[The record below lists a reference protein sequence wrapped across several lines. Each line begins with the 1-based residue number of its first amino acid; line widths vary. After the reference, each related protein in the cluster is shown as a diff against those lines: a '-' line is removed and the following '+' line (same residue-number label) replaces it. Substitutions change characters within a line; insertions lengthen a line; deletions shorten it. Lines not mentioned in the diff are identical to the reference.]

1 MTAIAPQEDTVAV
14 HRPLS
19 GWIAALEPGAPDARP
34 ALGMINDGDERADAR
49 DMVRFRTTAWARTS
63 VIVDRDGRPGRV
75 LALRAPNRSL
85 VVELD
90 DFGRPVAVSADG
102 AVLVAELEERWTDL
116 PADPGTVARL
126 RRESLELRYFLLLR
140 VGRETAAPA
149 ELFHCLPWERVELA
163 ARTTAALL
171 TPGGT
176 PSAPAE
182 DAGRASGDGAG
193 RTSAE
198 EELRHWFT
206 PAALSLAG
214 PLSVLRSGLRGGR
227 AGPWFSREAAAL
239 LTGLLAVE
247 PARLPAST
255 RSALSVL
262 AGRLGTDQALH
273 HSARLAAARLTG
285 PVPASAG
292 LDLTLTARL
301 DSDFV
306 LRASS
311 GAPEEASALLEQGP
325 VTADV
330 TVTPGGAVVVE
341 LEISPT
347 TDSPVRTTAD
357 DGPLC
362 HPVVVSPIGAT
373 AEEGTQVR
381 YWMLLDSTDEG
392 LYGFLAAPAPEGQ
405 FDVGLDAPPVALRFL
420 DRVPHRELLASLHAN
435 EHVGPSRW
443 HTLIDELPPHHPAHA
458 ALAAYEAQLPT

>member
-1 MTAIAPQEDTVAV
+1 MNSVAQQEDTVAV

-19 GWIAALEPGAPDARP
+19 SWIAVLEPRSPGAHPT
-34 ALGMINDGDERADAR
+34 LGVINDGDERADAR
-49 DMVRFRTTAWARTS
+49 DMVRFRTVAWVRTS
-63 VIVDRDGRPGRV
+63 VIIDRDGQPCRV
-75 LALRAPNRSL
+75 LALRAPDRS
-85 VVELD
+85 VVIELD
-90 DFGRPVAVSADG
+90 DVGRPVAVSADG
-102 AVLVAELEERWTDL
+102 ADLVAELEVRWAGL
-116 PADPGTVARL
+116 PAAPGTVAQL
-126 RRESLELRYFLLLR
+126 RRESLELRYFLLFR
-140 VGRETAAPA
+140 IGRETAAPA
-149 ELFHCLPWERVELA
+149 ELFHCLPWERVESA
-163 ARTTAALL
+163 ARTAAALL

-176 PSAPAE
+176 PPVPADDAGRPPGGSIGRAPAE
-182 DAGRASGDGAG
+182 
-193 RTSAE
+193 E
-198 EELRHWFT
+198 QLRHWFT

-214 PLSVLRSGLRGGR
+214 PLSVLRNGLLVGR

-262 AGRLGTDQALH
+262 ADRLGTDQALR

-285 PVPASAG
+285 PAPTAH

-311 GAPEEASALLEQGP
+311 GAPQETGALLEQGL

-330 TVTPGGAVVVE
+330 AVTPGGAVVVE

-362 HPVVVSPIGAT
+362 HPVTVTLIGVT
-373 AEEGTQVR
+373 AQVGSQVR
-381 YWMLLDSTDEG
+381 YWMMLDRTDEG
-392 LYGFLAAPAPEGQ
+392 LYGFLAMPAPEGQ
-405 FDVGLDAPPVALRFL
+405 FEVGLDAPPVALRFL

-435 EHVGPSRW
+435 EHIGPSHW
-443 HTLIDELPPHHPAHA
+443 HTIIDELPPRHPAHA
-458 ALAAYEAQLPT
+458 ALAAYEAQLPS